1 MTPEERQLVNK
12 LCKRIADEK
21 DPRIFRQLVQ
31 ELDELMA
38 LKEKR
43 LQESKSPKG
52 E

>member
-1 MTPEERQLVNK
+1 MTPEERQLVNE

-21 DPRIFRQLVQ
+21 DPRVFRQLVR

-43 LQESKSPKG
+43 LNEPK
-52 E
+52 